1 MTVLLNLDAR
11 MRSHYQS
18 LVANFAIEAAA
29 PVRAGAGVRP
39 HRTRFARRLA
49 LAVVLASAATIV
61 SVRLLSDGGTA
72 PATLHLPGY
81 TIVAAA
87 GPSVTPRLTREEAI
101 ATALVLN
108 QKANVSSPV
117 AQRITGLRV
126 IGATFAPHVL
136 RVWSCR
142 AHIYLQHVE
151 NIWIVEVTAP
161 PQHGFQS
168 IAGAWLVDDDTG
180 NGAGGDLLLSGPL
193 PTCPA
198 P

>member
-1 MTVLLNLDAR
+1 MTDLSDLDAR
-11 MRSHYQS
+11 MHNHYQS
-18 LVANFAIEAAA
+18 LVANFAIDAARIR
-29 PVRAGAGVRP
+29 VVTGVDSSR
-39 HRTRFARRLA
+39 RRSTRRLA
-49 LAVVLASAATIV
+49 LAAAVAIAAPLV
-61 SVRLLSDGGTA
+61 SVRLLSGGGGA
-72 PATLHLPGY
+72 PLTFHVPGY

-87 GPSVTPRLTREEAI
+87 SVSVTPKLSREEAI

-108 QKANVSSPV
+108 RKANASSP
-117 AQRITGLRV
+117 ASQRITGLTV
-126 IGATFAPHVL
+126 TGATFAPRVL

-142 AHIYLQHVE
+142 AHIYLQHSE

-180 NGAGGDLLLSGPL
+180 NGAGGDLQLSRGSL
-193 PTCPA
+193 PACQA